1 MPETTE
7 SLSTTSNFA
16 GPDERFAVVQQLQT
30 LLGDRCSELSEVL
43 DRHAKDVSHHKP
55 QRPDCVVFP
64 LSNDEVAAIARLCH
78 AHRMPIVPF
87 GTGTAVEGGVVAI
100 HGGVCVDLTR
110 MNRILRVSPDDM
122 DVTVQAGV
130 TRLQLNKS
138 LDESATNLYFPID
151 PGADC
156 TLGGMS
162 ATRASGSAAVRYGT
176 MRDRVLALTVVL
188 AHGEIIRIGSRARK
202 SSAGYDL
209 THLFVGSEGTLGFIT
224 EVTLRLAR
232 MPDAVSAAV
241 CAFPDVESAVKAAI
255 TILTAG
261 IPMARL
267 ELLDEVQM
275 MAVNRYSQLS
285 YRESPTLFLEFHGS
299 PSGVAE
305 QTEAARTIIA
315 QFTHEEFQWATDETD
330 RIRLWQARHD
340 AYYAS
345 LALTPNGAGY
355 VTDVCVPISNLAECI
370 RRSKETLK
378 STRIPAPLFGH
389 VGDGNFHVVFSID
402 PNSAEELAE
411 VQRLSDEIITHA
423 LALDGTCTGEHGI
436 GLGKRAALH
445 REFGP
450 AVEAMRAIKTV
461 LDPRGIMNPGKVL

>member
-1 MPETTE
+1 MPDTIP
-7 SLSTTSNFA
+7 LSCSTGNFA
-16 GPDERFAVVQQLQT
+16 GPVERAAVTQQLKS
-30 LLGDRCSELSEVL
+30 LLGDRCSELPADL
-43 DRHAKDVSHHKP
+43 DQHAKDVSHHKP

-64 LSNDEVAAIARLCH
+64 LSNDEVAAVAWLCH
-78 AHRMPIVPF
+78 EHRMPIIPF

-100 HGGVCVDLTR
+100 HGGLCVDLRR
-110 MNRILRVSPDDM
+110 MNHILRFSPDDM

-130 TRLQLNKS
+130 TRLQLNQHLADLGS
-138 LDESATNLYFPID
+138 NLYFPID

-162 ATRASGSAAVRYGT
+162 ATRASGSAAVHYGT

-188 AHGEIIRIGSRARK
+188 ANGEVLRVGSRARK

-209 THLFVGSEGTLGFIT
+209 THLFVGSEGTLGLIT

-232 MPDAVSAAV
+232 QPDAVSAAV
-241 CAFPDVESAVKAAI
+241 CSFPNIDAAVQAAI
-255 TILTAG
+255 AILTAG

-275 MAVNRYSQLS
+275 AAVNRYSQLS

-299 PSGVAE
+299 VTGVAE
-305 QTEAARTIIA
+305 QTEAARAIIG
-315 QFTHEEFQWATDETD
+315 QFTNEEFQWATNEAD
-330 RIRLWQARHD
+330 RRRLWQARHD

-345 LALTPNGAGY
+345 LALRPNGAGY

-370 RRSKETLK
+370 RQSKKMLEAT
-378 STRIPAPLFGH
+378 SIPAPLFGH

-436 GLGKRAALH
+436 GLGKRAALR

-450 AVEAMRAIKTV
+450 AVDAMRAIKAA
-461 LDPRGIMNPGKVL
+461 LDPRGTMNPGKVL